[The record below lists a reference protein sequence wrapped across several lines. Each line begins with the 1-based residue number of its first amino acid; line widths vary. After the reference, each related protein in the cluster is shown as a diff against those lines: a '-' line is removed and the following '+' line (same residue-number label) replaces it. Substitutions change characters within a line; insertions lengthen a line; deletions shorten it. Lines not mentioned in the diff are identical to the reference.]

1 MADLII
7 YMENHQKRVIN
18 MFFALIGILLGLA
31 IGLMLPYT
39 YNTAYSLY
47 ISVAIL
53 ACLDSVFGGIKANLE
68 GKFDT
73 GIFISGFFGNAI
85 LAAFLA
91 YVGDRLGVPLYYAA
105 IFTFGGRLFENFA
118 SIRRIL
124 LNRRKERKS
133 KQ

>member
-1 MADLII
+1 
-7 YMENHQKRVIN
+7 
-18 MFFALIGILLGLA
+18 MFFALIGILIGVIVGL
-31 IGLMLPYT
+31 LLPFT
-39 YNTAYSLY
+39 YNTTYSLY

-68 GKFDT
+68 DKFDT
-73 GIFISGFFGNAI
+73 SIFLSGFFGNAI

-91 YVGDRLGVPLYYAA
+91 YIGDRLGVPLYYAA

-124 LNRRKERKS
+124 LSGRKIRKD
-133 KQ
+133 K

>member
-1 MADLII
+1 ML
-7 YMENHQKRVIN
+7 NHQKEGDSLS
-18 MFFALIGILLGLA
+18 FALIGIL
-31 IGLMLPYT
+31 IGVVIGIILPYT

-53 ACLDSVFGGIKANLE
+53 ASLDSILGGVKASLKND
-68 GKFDT
+68 FNSV
-73 GIFISGFFGNAI
+73 IFISGFFINSL

-105 IFTFGGRLFENFA
+105 IFTFGGRLFDNIA

-124 LNRRKERKS
+124 IAKYNNRV